1 MLLKDKGSAFSF
13 IYSLAV
19 HLAALLIITLTFE
32 LRGTQATPLFNDSQE
47 IIQGV
52 LIDEGLLNQE
62 RQRIADRVEQ
72 AREAEEALRIESQRI
87 ESERVERAR
96 QQEEMRVEAS
106 RIAQEQESLRVDQ
119 VRNEERRRQEQAQR
133 QREAEVERQRLAEQ
147 ARLRARDVERTRLAE
162 VARNNT
168 ESRAAERRAELEN
181 QRRLREIDQERN
193 FYIRLIEAR
202 ITQAWIRP
210 GTVSDVRCR
219 LLVTQ
224 IPSGDVVDVEVLE
237 CNASD
242 AVIRS
247 IEAAVNRASPL
258 PQPRVSGVFD
268 RLLELD
274 FIIEQ

>member
-1 MLLKDKGSAFSF
+1 M
-13 IYSLAV
+13 
-19 HLAALLIITLTFE
+19 
-32 LRGTQATPLFNDSQE
+32 
-47 IIQGV
+47 
-52 LIDEGLLNQE
+52 
-62 RQRIADRVEQ
+62 
-72 AREAEEALRIESQRI
+72 
-87 ESERVERAR
+87 
-96 QQEEMRVEAS
+96 
-106 RIAQEQESLRVDQ
+106 
-119 VRNEERRRQEQAQR
+119 
-133 QREAEVERQRLAEQ
+133 
-147 ARLRARDVERTRLAE
+147 
-162 VARNNT
+162 
-168 ESRAAERRAELEN
+168 
-181 QRRLREIDQERN
+181 REIDQERN

-202 ITQAWIRP
+202 ITQAWIWA

-224 IPSGDVVDVEVLE
+224 IPSGDVVAVEVLE